1 MKLNFLFLTK
11 LLVSVFL
18 VCGVMFFAG
27 CGDDDDEKSTAE
39 KIDGGKTGEIA
50 GVYKS
55 PYGIMLYITGSNS
68 GTGYYTG
75 GELGNERE
83 NFTWWKTITGIVIET
98 KPDNHQMSLSFD
110 GQDTISGGA
119 NYNTYVRVK

>member
-11 LLVSVFL
+11 FL
-18 VCGVMFFAG
+18 VACFLACGFMFFAG
-27 CGDDDDEKSTAE
+27 CGDDDDE

-83 NFTWWKTITGIVIET
+83 NFTWTSQDNVITIDNGDYTVVIT
-98 KPDNHQMSLSFD
+98 FD
-110 GQDTISGGA
+110 GQNTLSGGQD
-119 NYNTYVRVK
+119 YNTYKRV